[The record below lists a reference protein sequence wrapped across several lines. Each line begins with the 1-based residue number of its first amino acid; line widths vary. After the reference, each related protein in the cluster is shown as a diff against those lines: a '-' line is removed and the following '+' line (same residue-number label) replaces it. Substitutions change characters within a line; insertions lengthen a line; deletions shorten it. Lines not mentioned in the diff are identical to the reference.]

1 MYTLKK
7 YDVIRLIEHDG
18 RCHVSMDRMQGLLLA
33 DWMKEAQAK
42 RMELDKET
50 FYVWLKHLA
59 RQLEQYHRSGRGA
72 GYRYLNPYSILI
84 GESGELC
91 LLDLTAEEN
100 EFVLKSL
107 QERGMREQFVRPLQ
121 KICDKMPSRNKEVV
135 DIYCYGKTIQLL
147 FVRVREWLDFSKA
160 EERCLER
167 FIRRCVET
175 EEPRAYKS
183 LGQMKKEVPKQ
194 QHRIELPYKRQM
206 VIAMG
211 ILVIAFATERM
222 LSIVQA
228 GQVMQEEV
236 IQEEV
241 MQDQV
246 IQEKV
251 IQEEDSWED
260 RTDQAIEEIYKR
272 LEALEGEQW

>member
-18 RCHVSMDRMQGLLLA
+18 RCHVSMDRMQGWLLA

-42 RMELDKET
+42 RLELDKET

-72 GYRYLNPYSILI
+72 GYRYLNPYSVLI
-84 GESGELC
+84 GESGELY

-107 QERGMREQFVRPLQ
+107 QERGMREQFVRPIQ
-121 KICDKMPSRNKEVV
+121 KIRDKVPNENKEDV

-147 FVRVREWLDFSKA
+147 FVRVKEWLGFSKA
-160 EERCLER
+160 EERRLNR
-167 FIRRCVET
+167 FIRRCVEW
-175 EEPRAYKS
+175 EEAKAYKN
-183 LGQMKKEVPKQ
+183 LGQMKKEVPRQ
-194 QHRIELPYKRQM
+194 QHRIELPYKRQI
-206 VIAMG
+206 VITIG

-228 GQVMQEEV
+228 GQVVREQVMKEQAMQEQVMQEEGGW
-236 IQEEV
+236 EE
-241 MQDQV
+241 
-246 IQEKV
+246 
-251 IQEEDSWED
+251 
-260 RTDQAIEEIYKR
+260 RTNQAIEDIYKR
-272 LEALEGEQW
+272 LEALEGKQW